1 MAFFQCSWSPWAF
14 SSRSEAAL
22 EANLERP
29 SANSYL
35 MREAISMQ
43 SEAALVANLERP
55 SANSYQKPSSLDSR
69 CGKLARYVLFSCDA
83 SHRTTSE
90 SVEDGRAHQGSSGVI
105 SGGTHLYVR
114 E

>member
-1 MAFFQCSWSPWAF
+1 
-14 SSRSEAAL
+14 
-22 EANLERP
+22 
-29 SANSYL
+29 
-35 MREAISMQ
+35 MQ

>member
-22 EANLERP
+22 VANLERP

-43 SEAALVANLERP
+43 SEAALESSWVSL
-55 SANSYQKPSSLDSR
+55 SYQKPSSLDSR

-90 SVEDGRAHQGSSGVI
+90 SVGDGRAHQGSSGLI
-105 SGGTHLYVR
+105 RAHQGSSGLIRGN
-114 E
+114 